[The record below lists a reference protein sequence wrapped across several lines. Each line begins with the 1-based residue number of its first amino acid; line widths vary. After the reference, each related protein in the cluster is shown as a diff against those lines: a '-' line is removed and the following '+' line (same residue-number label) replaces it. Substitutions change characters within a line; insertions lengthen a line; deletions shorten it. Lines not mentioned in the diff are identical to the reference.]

1 MDFIL
6 FVIHF
11 VVEVF
16 KHKCCGIFQELV
28 VEIGELEKQR
38 DELEAKL
45 KKVLF
50 CST

>member
-1 MDFIL
+1 MNFIL

-11 VVEVF
+11 VVEVVE
-16 KHKCCGIFQELV
+16 HKCCGIFQELV
-28 VEIGELEKQR
+28 GEIGELEKQR
-38 DELEAKL
+38 DELEAEL